1 MVAHDRTRFRWVF
14 CQLETLRQCLPQSVL
29 QTLNELPESLDD
41 TYERLMTNI
50 KRANQAHA
58 YRMLQCLTVAIRPL
72 TVAELAELL
81 AFDFDVAEGEMPK
94 LKPNWRWEDHEQ
106 AILSTCSSLV
116 TVVPD
121 DESPVVQFSHFSV
134 KEFLMSDR
142 LATSR
147 RDISQYH
154 ICLEDAHT
162 LLTRASLAVLLRDPD
177 VNSSADSAP
186 LAGYAAE
193 HWVTHA
199 QVKDVASRVRV
210 GMESLFDPDKPYFEA
225 WIQLH
230 DIDDSEFFSL
240 YSSMAL
246 DLELEPE
253 AKSIYY
259 AAWGGFHELVE
270 HLTLKYPQSTK
281 TPGGKCGTALHAAS
295 LEGHLQVV
303 QYLLRLGEDVNVRN
317 FANCTS
323 LLLASWNGHCDVVQ
337 YLLDHDADLDL
348 RDKLQNS
355 PLIVAAFFGH
365 VDVIRLLLEHNADVN
380 SQNNEGWTPLHET
393 MRCSRFI
400 ADRPQIVRLL
410 LKNGANANARDS
422 KRRTPLHLVSER
434 PDVLDVLRL
443 LLEHGADLDVE
454 DKDGKTPLQLSL
466 EGEHHEV
473 TRLLNEYSTNKS
485 LSP

>member
-1 MVAHDRTRFRWVF
+1 MF

-106 AILSTCSSLV
+106 AILSTCSSLI
-116 TVVPD
+116 TIVPGYQ
-121 DESPVVQFSHFSV
+121 SPVVQFSHFSV

-142 LATSR
+142 LATSK

-154 ICLEDAHT
+154 VCLEDAHT
-162 LLTRASLAVLLRDPD
+162 LLVQASLAVLLRDPD
-177 VNSSADSAP
+177 VNSPADSAP

-210 GMESLFDPDKPYFEA
+210 GMEYLFDPDKPYLEA

-230 DIDDSEFFSL
+230 DIGIGFEF
-240 YSSMAL
+240 YSSMAP
-246 DLELEPE
+246 DIELEPE

-270 HLTLKYPQSTK
+270 HLTLKYPQCASAR
-281 TPGGKCGTALHAAS
+281 GGKCGTALHSAS
-295 LEGHLQVV
+295 FAGHLQVV
-303 QYLLRLGEDVNVRN
+303 RYLLQHGVDDNVRN
-317 FANCTS
+317 TES
-323 LLLASWNGHCDVVQ
+323 ETPLLLASWKGHRDIVQ
-337 YLLDHDADLDL
+337 CLLDHGADLDL
-348 RDKLQNS
+348 RDTQDYS
-355 PLIVAAFFGH
+355 PLMLAAFYGH
-365 VDVIRLLLEHNADVN
+365 ISVIRLLLEHNADVN
-380 SQNNEGWTPLHET
+380 SQNKHGQTPLHNT
-393 MRCSRFI
+393 MRSDCFM
-400 ADRPQIVRLL
+400 ADRTQIVRLL

-422 KRRTPLHLVSER
+422 KRQTPLHLHLVSER
-434 PDVLDVLRL
+434 SDVLDILRL
-443 LLEHGADLDVE
+443 LLEHGADLDAE
-454 DKDGKTPLQLSL
+454 DKDGKTPLKLALNKGNQ
-466 EGEHHEV
+466 EV
-473 TRLLNEYSTNKS
+473 TRLLSEYSTTKPIS
-485 LSP
+485 Q